1 MAYGSKTSALSRL
14 AGNGAAII
22 ALVYVVLFSIYAV
35 SEPTAL
41 SLFSITNLVNNFVP
55 LALAAAGQTLIVLLA
70 GFDLSVAGV
79 ISLTN
84 VVLAVTPLEGPLGAL
99 AGLAIALA
107 IGGVAG
113 SINGLLVAYL
123 RIQSIAATLGTMI
136 VLKGVALL
144 ILSAP
149 GGWIS
154 DWIVYE
160 LTDVAFGLV
169 PISGLILLA
178 VAGVWLAL
186 KRTDFGAAIY
196 AVGEDETSASLS
208 GINTRL
214 TKFKSYC
221 LAGMFYGLA
230 GYMLSAQTAT
240 GNPNAGEPFLLLCF
254 ASVAIGGTSFS
265 GGRGGMIGSIIGA
278 ATLLLMQKVL
288 FSTGVSSF
296 YTGMFQGAV
305 MIAAVVFAAAMLR
318 VSIRKGAA

>member
-1 MAYGSKTSALSRL
+1 MAGGANPSTLSRL

-22 ALVYVVLFSIYAV
+22 ALVYAVLFSIYAA

-84 VVLAVTPLEGPLGAL
+84 VVLAVTPLEGPFGAL
-99 AGLAIALA
+99 MGLAIALA

-113 SINGLLVAYL
+113 AINGLLVAYL

-136 VLKGVALL
+136 VLQGVALL
-144 ILSAP
+144 VLGAP
-149 GGWIS
+149 GGWIA

-160 LTDVAFGLV
+160 LTDVAFGLI
-169 PISGLILLA
+169 PISGLILA
-178 VAGVWLAL
+178 VVAGLWLAL
-186 KRTDFGAAIY
+186 KRTDFGIAIY
-196 AVGEDETSASLS
+196 AVGEDETAASLS

-214 TKFKSYC
+214 TKFKAYC
-221 LAGMFYGLA
+221 LAGMLYGLA

-240 GNPNAGEPFLLLCF
+240 GNPSAGEPFLLLCF

-296 YTGMFQGAV
+296 YTGLFQGAV
-305 MIAAVVFAAAMLR
+305 MIVAVVFAAAMLR
-318 VSIRKGAA
+318 VSVRKGAA